1 MSEMMV
7 AVQNIL
13 SQPATCVLT
22 GRLTSRHV
30 EGAGLAKPQMCPG
43 GHPLATAAADPSPA
57 AADSEKQSP
66 AATAGVLRSNND
78 GRIYG
83 GHWRGMHTTGYTQV
97 ATARS

>member
-1 MSEMMV
+1 MMV
-7 AVQNIL
+7 VVQNIF
-13 SQPATCVLT
+13 SQPTTCVLT

-43 GHPLATAAADPSPA
+43 GHALATAAADPSPA

-83 GHWRGMHTTGYTQV
+83 GRWRGMHTTCYTQA

>member
-13 SQPATCVLT
+13 SQSATCVLT

-78 GRIYG
+78 GYIYG
-83 GHWRGMHTTGYTQV
+83 GRWRSMHTTGYTPA